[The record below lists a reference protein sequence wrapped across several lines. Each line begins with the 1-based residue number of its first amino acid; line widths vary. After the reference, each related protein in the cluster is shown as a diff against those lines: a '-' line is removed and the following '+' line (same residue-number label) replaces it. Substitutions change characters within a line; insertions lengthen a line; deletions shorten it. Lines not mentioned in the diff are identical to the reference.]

1 METIVKMMLEENI
14 KRSILRWFVGSLML
28 HNNRIGKKT
37 RIVSEMQSAKN
48 IFSFISGEY
57 YTPTHWTT
65 HKYKSDEATSLRPY
79 YRIQSP

>member
-37 RIVSEMQSAKN
+37 RIVSEMQSVDN
-48 IFSFISGEY
+48 S
-57 YTPTHWTT
+57 
-65 HKYKSDEATSLRPY
+65 
-79 YRIQSP
+79 